1 MQRFFILSILA
12 GALLLPLLPGTT
24 ASSQGQPA
32 YDTDHASDDG
42 VRISEAGLNP
52 KELAGAEIW
61 YKATAGSARFTTY
74 GFQQRL
80 GVLVDWYRVL
90 RSDRQATRFY
100 NWGLIHDPSC
110 CAPGSPGCPAKS
122 PDETF
127 GFEWC
132 PGDEQLL
139 QFVGKSGYRD
149 PACDF
154 KDPGGLGDKQDP
166 CDLKFGTSTGALGF
180 RKFPNPRFNAARW
193 LKINGRL
200 GTWEG
205 YAKPIA
211 GDPNGL
217 SHLGDGTIE
226 PPFVIG
232 MACGACHISFNP
244 LRPPA
249 DPANPKWEN
258 LKGAV
263 GNQYTFVSQIFASG
277 MSAHSIEFQLFA
289 HDRPGTVDTSAM
301 PNDIVHNPGTMNAI
315 INFKKRPTFPGERVV
330 RWRPVASCPAGADA
344 DSCWCEPGKP
354 GKCKA
359 RSLATEEV
367 PHVLKGG
374 EDSIGLVEAIQRV
387 YFNIGSCSEEC
398 WMNHLT
404 DLRQLDPQQR
414 NFGQTPFDIGQCRRD
429 CPSFRAI
436 EDRLD
441 DIRDFFLSRRPTD
454 LYAARGLADRRDL
467 VEQLDGEFGSGA
479 VDRGRVLFAENCARC
494 HSSLKEPLKA
504 RDFLAVDP
512 GDPDGL
518 RADWLGNDKATP
530 ASEVETFRCR
540 ALHSNHMRGHVWEQ
554 FASETYHDRPGD
566 PNLPDPN
573 GGGRGYYRNISLIN
587 VWAFAPFMHNNAIGP
602 EVCGGKHEEDFYDP
616 PYVKPG
622 TLQPMSAAEAPPCW
636 VFDPSV
642 EGRYKLFVASM
653 DQLLNPAKRVPKVTM
668 VQQDVL
674 IELGPRTLHGHQ
686 VKNLK
691 LRIPAGQ
698 PAGLLSSFQFK
709 LMVDD
714 MVEALTHPELLTKA
728 KGRDY
733 TDVTLRI
740 AHEILTH
747 LDEGDVYTVVAAD
760 AKLLLARYA
769 TCTAD
774 VENGGHRFGEDL
786 LPQDKKALT
795 AFLATL

>member
-1 MQRFFILSILA
+1 MQRFFILGILLA
-12 GALLLPLLPGTT
+12 ATLLPGVT
-24 ASSQGQPA
+24 ASSPGQPA
-32 YDTDHASDDG
+32 YDEDG
-42 VRISEAGLNP
+42 VRIAEAGLKP
-52 KELAGAEIW
+52 QELAGAEIW

-100 NWGLIHDPSC
+100 NWGMIHDPSC
-110 CAPGSPGCPAKS
+110 CTPGSPGCPAKT
-122 PDETF
+122 PDETY

-139 QFVGKSGYRD
+139 QYVGKTGYRD
-149 PACDF
+149 PACEF
-154 KDPGGLGDKQDP
+154 KDPDGLGDKQDP

-193 LKINGRL
+193 TQVNGHA

-205 YAKPIA
+205 YARPIA

-226 PPFVIG
+226 PPFLIG

-244 LRPPA
+244 LHPPA

-263 GNQYTFVSQIFASG
+263 GNQYTFASQIFASG
-277 MSAHSIEFQLFA
+277 MSPHSIEFQLFA

-301 PNDIVHNPGTMNAI
+301 PNDVVHNPGTMNAI
-315 INFKKRPTFPGERVV
+315 INFAKRPTFPGEQVV
-330 RWRPVASCPAGADA
+330 RWRPVASCPAGADV

-359 RSLATEEV
+359 RNLATEAV

-374 EDSIGLVEAIQRV
+374 EDSIGLEQAIQRV

-404 DLRQLDPQQR
+404 DARQLDPQQR

-441 DIRDFFLSRRPTD
+441 ELKDFFLSRQPTD
-454 LYAARGLADRRDL
+454 LYQARGLADRRDL
-467 VEQLDGEFGSGA
+467 VEQLDRELGSGA
-479 VDRGRVLFAENCARC
+479 VDRGRVLYAQNCARC
-494 HSSLKEPLKA
+494 HSSQQEPFPA
-504 RDFLAVDP
+504 RDFLAVDAS
-512 GDPDGL
+512 GQ
-518 RADWLGNDKATP
+518 RIDWLGNDKLTP

-540 ALHSNHMRGHVWEQ
+540 ALHSNHMRGHVWDQ
-554 FASETYHDRPGD
+554 FASETYHGRPAD

-587 VWAFAPFMHNNAIGP
+587 AWAFAPFMHNNALGP
-602 EVCGGKHEEDFYDP
+602 ELCGGKGEEDFYGSHRP

-622 TLQPMSAAEAPPCW
+622 TLQPIDPEAAPPCW
-636 VFDPSV
+636 PFDPSV
-642 EGRYKLFVASM
+642 EGRYKLFEESM
-653 DQLLNPAKRVPKVTM
+653 DQLLNPDKRLPKVTM

-674 IELGPRTLHGHQ
+674 IELGPRTLRGKK
-686 VKNLK
+686 VENIKV
-691 LRIPAGQ
+691 RIPAGQ
-698 PAGLLSSFQFK
+698 PAGMLSSFQYK
-709 LMVDD
+709 LLVDD
-714 MVEALTHPELLTKA
+714 MVEALTHPDLMTKA
-728 KGRDY
+728 KGQDY
-733 TDVTLRI
+733 TDFTRRI
-740 AHEILTH
+740 AHEILNH
-747 LDEGDVYTVVAAD
+747 LDQGDVYTVVAAD
-760 AKLLLARYA
+760 AKVLLQRYA

-774 VENGGHRFGEDL
+774 VENGGHRFGEGL
-786 LPQDKKALT
+786 SPEDKKALT